1 MMTQKVV
8 IVLMIICLAFSVASI
23 IKFAERKQ
31 LTSFSLLTSMFMPI
45 FHLIFMVYFFLYVY
59 RRDFRLITFPDR
71 FFCAIKFVFIELQII
86 PLIHTTVID
95 MFCCL
100 QKEERAKVIFFN
112 FKKST
117 VPARLAIENLHGRIV
132 NSFA

>member
-1 MMTQKVV
+1 MMTQKLI

-31 LTSFSLLTSMFMPI
+31 LTGFSLMVSMFMPI
-45 FHLIFMVYFFLYVY
+45 LHLIFMTYFFIYVY
-59 RRDFRLITFPDR
+59 RRDLQLIVFPDR
-71 FFCAIKFVFIELQII
+71 FFYAVKFVFIELQIT
-86 PLIHTTVID
+86 PLIHTTIIN

-100 QKEERAKVIFFN
+100 QKEESAKVIFFN

-117 VPARLAIENLHGRIV
+117 PAKVVVEDLHGRIV
-132 NSFA
+132 SSFA